1 MKKALYLGSVLVLA
15 WALYFFTIGDYRETD
30 EFSLANVRPRHSYD
44 PKWDVHPISSA
55 EESNIHSILN
65 QKFKYSGCGHQI
77 HVFYSQDN
85 KYVLKLVKQYLYNVP
100 RWVRYLVPPFLSY
113 RIHKMNSR
121 MHKLD
126 RDFTSY
132 QIAFD
137 RLKEETALKFVHL
150 NHKDNFH
157 HIVTLI
163 DNSGVEHRV
172 DLHDYVFV
180 LQDVAVLV
188 CPTLED
194 HMARG
199 DITGAKAAIDS
210 LLELLYARCK
220 MKIHDSH
227 PNFKKNFAFLNNR
240 AIEIDVGRFSP
251 KVPEKFPV
259 IVDSFKTYL
268 HEKFPELEKH
278 FDDQYQAYI
287 EKYSATG
294 LF

>member
-1 MKKALYLGSVLVLA
+1 M
-15 WALYFFTIGDYRETD
+15 W
-30 EFSLANVRPRHSYD
+30 
-44 PKWDVHPISSA
+44 
-55 EESNIHSILN
+55 
-65 QKFKYSGCGHQI
+65 QYS
-77 HVFYSQDN
+77 
-85 KYVLKLVKQYLYNVP
+85 
-100 RWVRYLVPPFLSY
+100 
-113 RIHKMNSR
+113 
-121 MHKLD
+121 
-126 RDFTSY
+126 
-132 QIAFD
+132 
-137 RLKEETALKFVHL
+137 
-150 NHKDNFH
+150 
-157 HIVTLI
+157 
-163 DNSGVEHRV
+163 
-172 DLHDYVFV
+172 
-180 LQDVAVLV
+180 V